1 LRFNVSDEYIA
12 KFDVQTVGSHY
23 HQEFWIPAED
33 IEEFNKNITGKIET
47 IHEFTNEF

>member
-1 LRFNVSDEYIA
+1 MSDEYIA